1 MVNELYKELC
11 LYFHFIIFF
20 SILAITAKAL
30 YHKETLC
37 KKDEVQRFLSSL
49 VIKKPEVGHLVN
61 CFHMAKPTNSTT
73 NTKGCV
79 AKPVQTDGA
88 KTGNQPKKVITFST
102 IDNFGYQN
110 WRDFSD
116 SRLIDPSKQYP
127 IIEIEIA
134 LNFFPGGKY
143 FPNIRFICNTFC
155 KMK

>member
-1 MVNELYKELC
+1 MFPYTLQSIYTKRLF
-11 LYFHFIIFF
+11 L
-20 SILAITAKAL
+20 ILAITAKAL

-61 CFHMAKPTNSTT
+61 CFHMAKPTNATA
-73 NTKGCV
+73 NAKGCV
-79 AKPVQTDGA
+79 AKPVQTVGA

-102 IDNFGYQN
+102 IDNFGYQS

-116 SRLIDPSKQYP
+116 SRLIDPSPQYP

-134 LNFFPGGKY
+134 LNFFPGGK
-143 FPNIRFICNTFC
+143 CNTFISP
-155 KMK
+155 

>member
-1 MVNELYKELC
+1 MVTSLNTKPLY
-11 LYFHFIIFF
+11 II
-20 SILAITAKAL
+20 SALTAKAL

-49 VIKKPEVGHLVN
+49 VVKKPEVGHLVN

-73 NTKGCV
+73 NTKGNV

-102 IDNFGYQN
+102 IDNFGYQS

-116 SRLIDPSKQYP
+116 TRLIDPSAQYP

-134 LNFFPGGKY
+134 LNFFPGGKFNLKTY
-143 FPNIRFICNTFC
+143 IAPKDINILIQRKKYN
-155 KMK
+155 

>member
-1 MVNELYKELC
+1 MATSLNTKPLY
-11 LYFHFIIFF
+11 II
-20 SILAITAKAL
+20 SALTAKAL

-49 VIKKPEVGHLVN
+49 VVKKPEVGHLVN

-73 NTKGCV
+73 NTKGNV

-102 IDNFGYQN
+102 IDNFGYQS

-116 SRLIDPSKQYP
+116 SRLIDPIMNGENPRLDSFGSGSIKSFVSKLSIDFEP
-127 IIEIEIA
+127 
-134 LNFFPGGKY
+134 
-143 FPNIRFICNTFC
+143 
-155 KMK
+155 